1 MLSQMGRAKLRAI
14 LMSVSVIGFMMAA
27 VAQGQADNAHY
38 NDPSSVCF
46 RERMKEP
53 PNCWANFA
61 GKVCD
66 VKMHACARRCHYS
79 LQ

>member
-1 MLSQMGRAKLRAI
+1 MRAFLI
-14 LMSVSVIGFMMAA
+14 SVSTIGFMMAA

-46 RERMKEP
+46 RGCMKEP
-53 PNCWANFA
+53 PNCWENFA

-66 VKMHACARRCHYS
+66 VKMRSCARRCHVS
-79 LQ
+79 LN